1 LLGLKYR
8 SHPDAARQAPAPLKP
23 SEFLCGAARLCP
35 RVRCPRYCRAQAWR
49 AWRVTFCC
57 MPHPPACARARGK
70 LTPGDWLQAMLHRW
84 IEGALQRGQRAG
96 ALAADR
102 AA

>member
-1 LLGLKYR
+1 
-8 SHPDAARQAPAPLKP
+8 
-23 SEFLCGAARLCP
+23 
-35 RVRCPRYCRAQAWR
+35 
-49 AWRVTFCC
+49 